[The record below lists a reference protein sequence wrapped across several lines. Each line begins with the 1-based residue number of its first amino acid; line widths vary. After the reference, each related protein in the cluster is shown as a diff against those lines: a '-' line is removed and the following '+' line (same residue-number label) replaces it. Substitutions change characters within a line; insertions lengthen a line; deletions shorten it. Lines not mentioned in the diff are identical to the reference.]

1 MKRFILLGVVTAI
14 TVAMLTAPVLAA
26 DEATEGIT
34 VSASQPMIPGLGK
47 AGAAL
52 GAGLVIMGGARG
64 IGNIGS
70 SAVESIARQPE
81 AAGPIFTNM
90 IISAALI
97 EGATLFAVVV
107 TLLVVVA

>member
-1 MKRFILLGVVTAI
+1 MKRFILFGVVTAI
-14 TVAMLTAPVLAA
+14 TVTMLTSPVLAA
-26 DEATEGIT
+26 DEATEGVT
-34 VSASQPMIPGLGK
+34 ASAAEPMIPGLAK
-47 AGAAL
+47 AGAAI
-52 GAGLVIMGGARG
+52 GAGLVIMGGGRA

-70 SAVESIARQPE
+70 SAVESVARQPE
-81 AAGPIFTNM
+81 AAGTIFTNM